1 MIDNN
6 KNKKSRF
13 ERRRQQTHSRIKEA
27 AIELILEKG
36 YQEVT
41 IQDITD
47 RADYARAT
55 FYLHFQDIEELVLEY
70 FNEGWQDHSST
81 AQELQLTAG
90 GELPLLYYEILVD
103 FLLADQNKD
112 FYRIIFNRLGPM
124 SIIEQ
129 IKRHLIV
136 DIKKRIRNNSE
147 LADDN
152 IPPFLKANFYFG
164 AMIQSI
170 IWWLEEPNPYTPQQM
185 ADAVY
190 QLMISNL

>member
-112 FYRIIFNRLGPM
+112 FYRIIFNRSGPM

-129 IKRHLIV
+129 IKKHLIV
-136 DIKKRIRNNSE
+136 DIEKRIRNNSE

>member
-129 IKRHLIV
+129 IKKHLIV
-136 DIKKRIRNNSE
+136 DIEKRIRNNSE

-164 AMIQSI
+164 AMVQSI

>member
-81 AQELQLTAG
+81 AQELQRTAG

-129 IKRHLIV
+129 IKKHLIV
-136 DIKKRIRNNSE
+136 DIEKRIRNSSE

>member
-55 FYLHFQDIEELVLEY
+55 FYLHFHDIEELVLEY

-112 FYRIIFNRLGPM
+112 FYRTIFNRLGPV

-129 IKRHLIV
+129 IKKHLIV
-136 DIKKRIRNNSE
+136 DIEKRIRNNSE

>member
-129 IKRHLIV
+129 IKKHLIV
-136 DIKKRIRNNSE
+136 DIEKRIRNNSE

>member
-1 MIDNN
+1 MIANN

-112 FYRIIFNRLGPM
+112 FYKIIFNRLGPM

-129 IKRHLIV
+129 IKKHLIV
-136 DIKKRIRNNSE
+136 DIEKRIRNNSE

>member
-112 FYRIIFNRLGPM
+112 FYRIIFNRLGPV

-129 IKRHLIV
+129 IKKHLIV
-136 DIKKRIRNNSE
+136 DIEKRIRNNSE

>member
-129 IKRHLIV
+129 IKKHLIV
-136 DIKKRIRNNSE
+136 DIEKRISNNSE

-170 IWWLEEPNPYTPQQM
+170 VWWLEEPNPYTPQQM

-190 QLMISNL
+190 KLMISNL

>member
-55 FYLHFQDIEELVLEY
+55 FYLHFHDIEELVLEY

>member
-81 AQELQLTAG
+81 AQELQRTAG

-129 IKRHLIV
+129 IKKHLIV
-136 DIKKRIRNNSE
+136 DIEKRIRNNSE